1 MIFLLRPASASP
13 VDVVLAGRHRAHVG
27 HGQDLLADGLP
38 GGVGGGHRDGRR
50 GLVHA
55 QEFTWKQAQKK
66 QTNVKAL

>member
-1 MIFLLRPASASP
+1 M
-13 VDVVLAGRHRAHVG
+13 DVVLAGRHRAHVG

-55 QEFTWKQAQKK
+55 QEFTWKQAKK
-66 QTNVKAL
+66 KKKKTVKAL